1 MNTKIPSNLSFG
13 RTPKRFWIVDKTAE
27 AINGDIFDIHEFRSF
42 SGPISNIINLIISPY
57 YALKIPKKE
66 IYIVGAPAVMLAL
79 KIKRHIFYQKFK
91 MIHFVKNDF
100 YNRNRHKGL
109 KRKFMDYLAKD
120 VDGAIVPGEMIKKE
134 IREKFN
140 FPIEI
145 SYHFTKDDTYFKIK
159 PDLKS
164 RDVISIGIQP
174 KLRKGTD
181 IFYKV
186 AKEMKNKKFY
196 LLGEF
201 NILEEDLKNKISN
214 QKNITA
220 PGFVPPKEYLEK
232 STFFL
237 LPGRYDAGPIAITEA
252 LAAGLIP
259 ICSNSLGAQD
269 LVKKLR
275 EDLVI
280 SSENP
285 QDYIN
290 KLDELTNLP
299 EKEIEKLSNK
309 AKKIANDFNLENGKK
324 DYRNKFLK
332 LLKKIN

>member
-1 MNTKIPSNLSFG
+1 
-13 RTPKRFWIVDKTAE
+13 
-27 AINGDIFDIHEFRSF
+27 
-42 SGPISNIINLIISPY
+42 
-57 YALKIPKKE
+57 
-66 IYIVGAPAVMLAL
+66 
-79 KIKRHIFYQKFK
+79 
-91 MIHFVKNDF
+91 
-100 YNRNRHKGL
+100 
-109 KRKFMDYLAKD
+109 
-120 VDGAIVPGEMIKKE
+120 
-134 IREKFN
+134 
-140 FPIEI
+140 
-145 SYHFTKDDTYFKIK
+145 
-159 PDLKS
+159 
-164 RDVISIGIQP
+164 
-174 KLRKGTD
+174 
-181 IFYKV
+181 
-186 AKEMKNKKFY
+186 MKNKKFY